1 MKNPLTRTLIPTASL
16 LAFAS
21 VVAAQNTQSLQQLE
35 GKVSTLPQASGSSL
49 SGFLNSARYEFG
61 RGLTFSSPDGDN
73 SMTIGGQVQVGYGYT
88 DRDGGGSTFWC
99 LLPAATGPVNGAAD
113 GTANGAANGTAAAV
127 IEDEDPD
134 GIPQLV

>member
-61 RGLTFSSPDGDN
+61 RGLTFSSPEGEN

-88 DRDGGGSTFWC
+88 ALLTLTQSMQRAPQASRARGRVGSKS
-99 LLPAATGPVNGAAD
+99 
-113 GTANGAANGTAAAV
+113 
-127 IEDEDPD
+127 
-134 GIPQLV
+134 